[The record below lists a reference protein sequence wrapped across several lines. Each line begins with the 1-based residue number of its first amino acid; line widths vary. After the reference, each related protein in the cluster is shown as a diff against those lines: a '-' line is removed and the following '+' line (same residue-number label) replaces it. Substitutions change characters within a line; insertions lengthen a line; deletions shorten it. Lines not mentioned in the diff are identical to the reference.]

1 VTSRRIVNSWLC
13 SLSSCF
19 LRLHLLH
26 HPLLLL
32 PPRLCRGFRAPSGA
46 WAVPSPPLGRHL
58 RSFDLSLG
66 LPRSFHNLVQLST
79 SSLARL
85 SCRAGGPPGRK
96 EEDASKGLEGLG
108 PGEHRGKVLP
118 ALFHLTAMSS
128 QLSLLPVMPSPGG
141 SRCLPQ
147 VPAASMSICR
157 LS

>member
-46 WAVPSPPLGRHL
+46 WAVPSPPLGRRL

-85 SCRAGGPPGRK
+85 SCRAGGPLGRK
-96 EEDASKGLEGLG
+96 EDTSKGLEGLG
-108 PGEHRGKVLP
+108 PGEHRGKLSP

-128 QLSLLPVMPSPGG
+128 QLSLLPVLPSPGG
-141 SRCLPQ
+141 PDVSHKYLP
-147 VPAASMSICR
+147 PLMSICR
-157 LS
+157 LP